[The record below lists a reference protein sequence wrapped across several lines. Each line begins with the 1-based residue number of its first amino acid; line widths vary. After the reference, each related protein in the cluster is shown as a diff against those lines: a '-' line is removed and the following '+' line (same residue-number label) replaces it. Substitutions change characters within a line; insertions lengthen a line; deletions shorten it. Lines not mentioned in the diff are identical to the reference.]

1 VRIDKSSQSLLDQL
15 GVEPNQN
22 KASRNQARASLK
34 STWHERFLL
43 LKENEEPYLT
53 KAAGCVAGVDEAGR
67 GPLAGPVVAAAVI
80 LPPDFH
86 SEHIDDSKRLTHLQ
100 REKLYEEIS
109 ARALSVSWVS
119 VSERVVD
126 ETGILNATYIA
137 MRDAVD
143 SLSIVPSFVLV
154 DGREIPRL
162 KVPQAA
168 FPKADGTFLSV
179 AAASVV
185 AKLVRDDLMADAH
198 EKFPQYGFNI
208 HKGYGTRQ
216 HVEALLRYG
225 PCCLHRYSFRPVREI
240 EFMRQIRNS
249 SKVPR

>member
-1 VRIDKSSQSLLDQL
+1 VRINKGSQSLLNQL
-15 GVEPNQN
+15 DIEPNQEQ
-22 KASRNQARASLK
+22 ASRNQGKTSARL
-34 STWHERFLL
+34 TWHERFLL
-43 LKENEEPYLT
+43 LKENEERYLT
-53 KAAGCVAGVDEAGR
+53 KAAGLVAGVDEAGR

-86 SEHIDDSKRLTHLQ
+86 AEHIDDSKRLTHLQ

-109 ARALSVSWVS
+109 VGAVSVSWVS

-126 ETGILNATYIA
+126 EAGILNATYIA

-143 SLSIVPSFVLV
+143 ALSIAPSFVLV
-154 DGREIPRL
+154 DGREIPHL
-162 KVPQAA
+162 KIRQTA

-185 AKLVRDDLMADAH
+185 AKFVRDNLMADAH
-198 EKFPQYGFNI
+198 QRFPQYGFNI

-225 PCCLHRYSFRPVREI
+225 PCCLHRFSFRPVKEI
-240 EFMRQIRNS
+240 EFMRRT
-249 SKVPR
+249 SK